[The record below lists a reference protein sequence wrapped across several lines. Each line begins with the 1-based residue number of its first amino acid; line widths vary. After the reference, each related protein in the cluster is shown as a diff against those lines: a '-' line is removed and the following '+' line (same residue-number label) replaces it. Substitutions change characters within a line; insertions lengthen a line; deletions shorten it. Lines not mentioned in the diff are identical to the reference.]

1 MSDKKS
7 YQLSDELVDLLE
19 NEFQIKPLVD
29 EYKDAVKG
37 LGQGSREELDKKV
50 FGAFGRGLADR
61 ICAIESNYRDA
72 SADLIYKIAE
82 QTGHP
87 FPSIQQR
94 LIEISLLA
102 TMNAN
107 RTRFHEVSFKRLS
120 YEVSK
125 CVVYETLQQ
134 NIDKETAD
142 QVPCRY
148 LCLSLNNGICENTA
162 VAEMVTVN
170 MPTKISD
177 ENGCCIFSTEL
188 KLEEQLKLS

>member
-1 MSDKKS
+1 MSEKKS
-7 YQLSDELVDLLE
+7 FRLSDEIVGLLE
-19 NEFQIKPLVD
+19 AEFQINPLVD
-29 EYKDAVKG
+29 DYKEAAKG
-37 LGQGSREELDKKV
+37 VGQGQREELDKNIFGV
-50 FGAFGRGLADR
+50 FGRRIADR
-61 ICAIESNYRDA
+61 ICAIEDKYRDA

-82 QTGHP
+82 QTGHQ

-102 TMNAN
+102 VMNAN
-107 RTRFHEVSFKRLS
+107 RTRFHEISFKRLS

-125 CVVYETLQQ
+125 CVVYDALLQG
-134 NIDKETAD
+134 IDKETAD
-142 QVPCRY
+142 QVPCRH
-148 LCLSLNNGICENTA
+148 LCLNLNSGICENTG
-162 VAEMVTVN
+162 VAEIVGVN

>member
-19 NEFQIKPLVD
+19 SEFQIKPLVD
-29 EYKDAVKG
+29 EYKDAVEG
-37 LGQGSREELDKKV
+37 LGQGAREELDEKL
-50 FGAFGRGLADR
+50 FGDFGRGLADR
-61 ICAIESNYRDA
+61 ICAVESEYRDA

-134 NIDKETAD
+134 TIDKETAD
-142 QVPCRY
+142 QVPCRH
-148 LCLSLNNGICENTA
+148 LCLGLNNGICVNTG
-162 VAEMVTVN
+162 VAEMITVN
-170 MPTKISD
+170 MPTKLSD